1 MENSF
6 MFDALVFEFAKDL
19 VLQKDY
25 SVERA
30 VHSALQMAT
39 AIKSNDKAC

>member
-1 MENSF
+1 

-30 VHSALQMAT
+30 VNAALKMAD
-39 AIKSNDKAC
+39 AIKSNDEAC